1 MAGGPDPLGK
11 RALFWMPVAPTV
23 PVDADDPTPS
33 RGRNVAR
40 PTGKHALYSTGGTAP
55 LSSETGGPVPSTVA
69 SDDPLPDRG
78 RFTMVCSSCEA
89 VTRVGLLDLVVLGF
103 PVAVWL
109 PRGTFDRRMTC
120 PACRRRTWV
129 SLSLTR

>member
-23 PVDADDPTPS
+23 PVDRDDSSST
-33 RGRNVAR
+33 RGSSVAR
-40 PTGKHALYSTGGTAP
+40 PTGKHALYSSSETAP
-55 LSSETGGPVPSTVA
+55 LSVDSGGPVASTVA

-78 RFTMVCSSCEA
+78 RFTLVCSSCEA
-89 VTRVGLLDLVVLGF
+89 VTRVGFLDLVILGF
-103 PVAVWL
+103 PIPVWL